1 MTDNLKQ
8 FLIALTSSVDGQSI
22 LSSMIASLN
31 EIAAEK
37 PDEDV
42 ITKFQWSLD
51 LFGTNGAK
59 IMTQLDRLI
68 EPLPYVKK
76 TDIKNST
83 AYSHMGYLIQQI
95 DPMTSTDIHRLV
107 EDVLAARKIKTLNN
121 RFNFYNTRTIPANY
135 VKLYIGEESHVQ
147 IKINRLALT
156 AYNSSGAFKSFWH
169 SGFEIK
175 PFICASSSSIN
186 FDNQSV
192 PIEEFL
198 RTSFET
204 SKNMTQS
211 ISSIEPNV
219 AYIAARAYSM
229 TDDQIITLDRNTLDA
244 GNVRYLY
251 FGLLDTKDDRS
262 ACTIDIEMIRDRYA
276 RRDYGIYDMTYDEF
290 NAEWGS

>member
-8 FLIALTSSVDGQSI
+8 ILIALTSSVDGQSI

-31 EIAAEK
+31 EIAAAK

-42 ITKFQWSLD
+42 VTKFQWSLD
-51 LFGTNGAK
+51 LFCTNGVN

-68 EPLPYVKK
+68 DPLPLAEK
-76 TDIKNST
+76 TDIKNSR
-83 AYSHMGYLIQQI
+83 AYGNMSYLIQQI
-95 DPMTSTDIHRLV
+95 APMTSTDIHRLI
-107 EDVLAARKIKTLNN
+107 EDVLAARKIKTLNH
-121 RFNFYNTRTIPANY
+121 RFNFYNTRQIPANY
-135 VKLYIGEESHVQ
+135 VKLYIGEESYVQ
-147 IKINRLALT
+147 IKINRLALN
-156 AYNSSGAFKSFWH
+156 AYLDAFKPYWRN
-169 SGFEIK
+169 GYDIK

-192 PIEEFL
+192 TIEEFL

-211 ISSIEPNV
+211 ISSIEPDV
-219 AYIAARAYSM
+219 VYIAARAYKM
-229 TDDQIITLDRNTLDA
+229 TDDQIITLDRSTLDA

-251 FGLLDTKDDRS
+251 FGLLDTNDDRS